1 MLINPALTYI
11 LRHRLF
17 WSYVESGVDPI
28 TGERDRVL

>member
-11 LRHRLF
+11 LRHHLF